1 MSLAALIPFTG
12 FYRLNALTGSFV
24 YIDTNLGWV
33 APGTT
38 HVEAS
43 ATISTDGTTSTAYE
57 IQPEMFTGDV
67 LTISGS
73 TREVARLRFGRAH
86 SDGAV
91 SRVEGTLDGKPVRGT
106 NPFNPIQPSVFFDTY
121 YEKLADGSYAPKLV
135 IGDTGAITYRETA
148 GGPMQ
153 TVPAYTFNYAMFV
166 YRFQLGATTYTFEMG
181 TVRGNGKVAG
191 SLGDGGLL
199 VSIYHVTPPSP

>member
-24 YIDTNLGWV
+24 CIDTNLAWV

-38 HVEAS
+38 QLEAS
-43 ATISTDGTTSTAYE
+43 ATISTDGTTSTSYE
-57 IQPEMFTGDV
+57 IQPAMFTGNV

-73 TREVARLRFGRAH
+73 IGEVARLHFAKAQ
-86 SDGAV
+86 SDGNI
-91 SRVEGTLDGKPVRGT
+91 STVEGTVDGKAVSGT
-106 NPFNPIQPSVFFDTY
+106 NPFNPIQPSVFYDTY
-121 YEKLADGSYAPKLV
+121 YKELADGTYAPKLV
-135 IGDTGAITYRETA
+135 IGDTGAITYRETD

-153 TVPAYTFNYAMFV
+153 TVLAYTFNYAMFV

-199 VSIYHVTPPSP
+199 VSIYQVAPPPP